1 MKEDK
6 RISNIKLGI
15 LVITSLLFLVF
26 ALYMIG
32 RNQNILG
39 RSFTVNA
46 LVEDVSGLVPGNNVR
61 FQGMDIGT
69 VKSIE
74 MLEDTSI
81 QITLLINNSMQK
93 FIKKNALTSINTDG
107 LIGNKILQII
117 PGKDP
122 AEMIEEGDT
131 LYPAVQIDTD
141 EMLEKLNSSGNYLE
155 LILIN
160 LAEVT
165 EKLNESEA
173 FWKVL
178 SDSSLTINLQKVVQ
192 DFRLA
197 ASDASAMAKAG
208 RVLVD
213 DLEQGEGLVNNLFTD
228 TLMNQNFE
236 RSLEQI
242 VKTSEEATQVM
253 LDLRGIISGIQEG
266 TGTAGLILSDTSF
279 RAATLKT
286 MQNIENSTYNFNQ
299 NMEALKSNFLFR
311 KYFKNLEKEKNSQE
325 NENEINE

>member
-1 MKEDK
+1 MKEEK

-15 LVITSLLFLVF
+15 LVIASLLFLVF

-39 RSFTVNA
+39 RSFTINA
-46 LVEDVSGLVPGNNVR
+46 LVEDVNGLVSGNNVR

-74 MLEDTSI
+74 MLDDTSI

-117 PGKDP
+117 PAGDFG
-122 AEMIEEGDT
+122 ETIEEGDT

-141 EMLEKLNSSGNYLE
+141 EMLERLNSSGNYLE

-160 LAEVT
+160 LAKIT

-173 FWKVL
+173 FWNVL
-178 SDSSLTINLQKVVQ
+178 SDSSLTINLQGVVQ

-197 ASDASAMAKAG
+197 ASDASKMAKIG
-208 RVLVD
+208 RSFVEE
-213 DLEQGEGLVNNLFTD
+213 LEKGDGLVNNLFTD
-228 TLMNQNFE
+228 TLMNKDFE
-236 RSLEQI
+236 KSLQQI

-253 LDLRGIISGIQEG
+253 SDLRKIITDIQAGEG
-266 TGTAGLILSDTSF
+266 AMGLILADTSF
-279 RAATLKT
+279 RLAALRS
-286 MQNIENSTYNFNQ
+286 MENIEKSTYNFNQ
-299 NMEALKSNFLFR
+299 NMEAMKSNFLFR
-311 KYFKNLEKEKNSQE
+311 KYFKDLEKEKRKQVE
-325 NENEINE
+325 NNQ